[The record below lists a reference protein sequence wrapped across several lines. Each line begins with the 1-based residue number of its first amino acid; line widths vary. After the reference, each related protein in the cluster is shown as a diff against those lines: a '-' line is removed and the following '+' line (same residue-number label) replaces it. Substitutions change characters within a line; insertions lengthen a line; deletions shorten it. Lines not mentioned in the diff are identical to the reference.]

1 MDSNLALPAIKGMFQ
16 PLFDAKACFSMSFE
30 HKGEREGYGY
40 SLKGT
45 NTMTYNRFCY
55 KRESLN
61 SIMGKEKV
69 YEIPSKPH
77 ILVSWTL
84 NNSSCIQL
92 SNYLCYRILRAFNML
107 MFIVIL

>member
-1 MDSNLALPAIKGMFQ
+1 
-16 PLFDAKACFSMSFE
+16 MSFE

-45 NTMTYNRFCY
+45 DTMTYNRFCY

-77 ILVSWTL
+77 VLGVMDIEQ
-84 NNSSCIQL
+84 QL
-92 SNYLCYRILRAFNML
+92 LYSIK
-107 MFIVIL
+107 